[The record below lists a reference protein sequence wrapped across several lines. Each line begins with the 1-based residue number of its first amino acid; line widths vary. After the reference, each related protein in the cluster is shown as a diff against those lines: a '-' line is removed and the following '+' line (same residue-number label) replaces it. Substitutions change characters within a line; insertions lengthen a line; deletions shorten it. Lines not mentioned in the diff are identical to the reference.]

1 MKLLLY
7 GGGLITYR
15 KILKRVLNPYFHQKR
30 LFTPALNHTFK
41 GKTLYSSHNWQH
53 CNACSEAVAGI
64 K

>member
-15 KILKRVLNPYFHQKR
+15 KILKRILNLYFHQKKVIH
-30 LFTPALNHTFK
+30 TLNHTFK

-53 CNACSEAVAGI
+53 CNVCSEAVAGI
-64 K
+64 